1 MRQTGEP
8 QAILPVRHTVRVQ
21 LAQAKG
27 MNNEEILRE
36 VKKIIS
42 GAAAIRVFYS
52 GDIDIIIPDKASKN
66 RAHGLP
72 LIEELKIYK
81 KDYLIKV
88 PSVLLSVYVVCEKGA
103 DNTHLVTAIC
113 EASRIVSP
121 SL

>member
-1 MRQTGEP
+1 
-8 QAILPVRHTVRVQ
+8 
-21 LAQAKG
+21 

-42 GAAAIRVFYS
+42 GVATIRVLYS
-52 GDIDIIIPDKASKN
+52 GDIDIIILDEAFKD
-66 RAHGLP
+66 RAHGLL

-81 KDYLIKV
+81 KDYLIEV
-88 PSVLLSVYVVCEKGA
+88 PSILLNVYVVYEKGA
-103 DNTHLVTAIC
+103 NNTYLVTAIC

>member
-1 MRQTGEP
+1 
-8 QAILPVRHTVRVQ
+8 
-21 LAQAKG
+21 

-42 GAAAIRVFYS
+42 GVAAIRVLHS
-52 GDIDIIIPDKASKN
+52 GDIDVIILDKASKN
-66 RAHGLP
+66 RAYGLS

-81 KDYLIKV
+81 KDYLIEV
-88 PSVLLSVYVVCEKGA
+88 PSILLSVYVVCEKGA

-121 SL
+121 GL